1 LANGKLKIAHII
13 LRAAR
18 LLDRRVW
25 RGGLV

>member
-1 LANGKLKIAHII
+1 LAKSKLKIAHIT

-18 LLDRRVW
+18 LSDRRVW